1 MSEDG
6 YILTLHRIP
15 RGRHEVKPFKSKKP
29 VALFQHGLLASSD
42 VFLFRGP
49 EHDLRKFKLQQNSKS
64 FKPKKIAAYIMADA
78 GYDVWLSN
86 MRGNIYSNK
95 HQTFDSEKDP
105 EYWKF
110 S

>member
-1 MSEDG
+1 MDCWPLQTCFCFVDLNMTYVSSNSSH
-6 YILTLHRIP
+6 IQRVL
-15 RGRHEVKPFKSKKP
+15 FKKQ
-29 VALFQHGLLASSD
+29 L
-42 VFLFRGP
+42 
-49 EHDLRKFKLQQNSKS
+49 
-64 FKPKKIAAYIMADA
+64 AAYIMADA